1 MGGSGSSG
9 GGSTSGTVDFPDYM
23 KDYHGDFLEV
33 AWLII
38 QEDQQ
43 VGSPYNSFSTSSPNV
58 TFGFGGWWKS
68 PVSCL
73 EQYNS
78 WSIGSNVCEI
88 AAKACLEVIELTGLP
103 DRISEYTLDMSTAL
117 GERLTQEVLPRFEAG
132 MRDIG
137 AVCSSA
143 FAIGRAVMENTNSRI
158 VGRTDAE
165 ARLQH
170 LNFYMNSWLTLTQQ
184 QRQLAVQITM
194 AEAERHRLV
203 AVVSLEIARLY
214 TAARYD
220 IDIINVEMAAKDRR
234 WDMENLQYAANV
246 LAGISGAAVTR
257 AAPVNQSSIGGA
269 VSAMASGAAMGAMAG
284 SVIPGVGT
292 MWGAAIGA
300 GLGLLSSLF

>member
-9 GGSTSGTVDFPDYM
+9 GGSTSGTVDYPDYM
-23 KDYHGDFLEV
+23 KNYHEDFLEV
-33 AWLII
+33 AWTIV

-43 VGSPYNSFSTSSPNV
+43 LGSPYAGFSTSSPNV
-58 TFGFGGWWKS
+58 TFGFGGWWMS
-68 PVSCL
+68 PVSAL
-73 EQYNS
+73 QQFNS
-78 WSIGSNVCEI
+78 YSIGSNVCEM
-88 AAKACLEVIELTGLP
+88 AAKSCLDVIELTGLP
-103 DRISEYTLDMSTAL
+103 DRISEYTADMSTAL
-117 GERLTQEVLPRFEAG
+117 SERLTSEVLPRFEAG

-143 FAIGRAVMENTNSRI
+143 FAIGQANMENTNTRI

-184 QRQLAVQITM
+184 QRQLATQLTTS
-194 AEAERHRLV
+194 ESERHRLITVV
-203 AVVSLEIARLY
+203 ALEIARLY

-220 IDIINVEMAAKDRR
+220 VDIVNAEMASKDRR
-234 WDMENLQYAANV
+234 WDMENLQYAANI

-257 AAPVNQSSIGGA
+257 GTEVNQSSLGGA
-269 VSAMASGAAMGAMAG
+269 ISAMASGAAMGAM
-284 SVIPGVGT
+284 VGAPT
-292 MWGAAIGA
+292 GIGAPIGAAIGA

>member
-9 GGSTSGTVDFPDYM
+9 GGSTSGAVDYPDYM
-23 KDYHGDFLEV
+23 KDYHTDFLEV
-33 AWLII
+33 AWTIV

-43 VGSPYNSFSTSSPNV
+43 LGSPYASFGTSSPNV

-68 PVSCL
+68 PVAAL
-73 EQYNS
+73 QTFDS
-78 WSIGSNVCEI
+78 WSIGSNVCTQ
-88 AAKACLEVIELTGLP
+88 AALSCLAVVELAGLP
-103 DRISEYTLDMSTAL
+103 DRISEYTADMSTAL
-117 GERLTQEVLPRFEAG
+117 SERLTQEVLPRFEAG

-143 FAIGRAVMENTNSRI
+143 FAIGQANMENTNTRI

-170 LNFYMNSWLTLTQQ
+170 LNFYMQSWLSLTQL

-194 AEAERHRLV
+194 AESERHRLV
-203 AVVSLEIARLY
+203 TLMALEVARVY

-220 IDIINVEMAAKDRR
+220 VDIANVDIAAKDRR
-234 WDMENLQYAANV
+234 WDMENLQYAANI

-257 AAPVNQSSIGGA
+257 ASDVKQSSLGGA
-269 VSAMASGAAMGAMAG
+269 ISAMASGAAMGATIG
-284 SVIPGVGT
+284 SVVPGVGT
-292 MWGAAIGA
+292 AWGAAIGA
-300 GLGLLSSLF
+300 GVGLLSSLF